1 MSDARGT
8 GGEAQSSEAPEPYV
22 SPQESPA
29 ELTAKAIALGM
40 AFGVM
45 FGAATVYLALKA
57 GLTVSASIP
66 IAVLAISVFKKLGS
80 STILENNIVQTIGS
94 AGESIAAGV
103 VFTLP
108 GFLFLGSGAPGQ
120 GIGAPYFSYWTILT
134 LAMVGGVLGVLMMI
148 PLRRSLIVQ
157 EHANLPYPEGT
168 ACASV
173 LVAGEK
179 GGNLARTAFA
189 GLWVASGYA
198 VLQRVLKVIVETPAL
213 AFQQTNRYLPAAV
226 ISGDITPEY
235 LGVGYI
241 IGPRIAGVLVAG
253 GVLAWLGMIPLIT
266 VLTPPDR
273 IAAQLVK
280 LGYLASLATP
290 GGPGG
295 WDPATHTFASAASA
309 VYRAYV
315 RQIGAGAVAAGGF
328 ITLLKTLPTIVS
340 SFRESLKSLR
350 RRDDAAGQVLRTE
363 RDLPITVVLVGSLV
377 LVLVI
382 AVLPFVPGAGIGS
395 KLLLGLLVVIFGFFF
410 VTVASRIVGLIGS
423 SSNPISGMTIATLMA
438 TCLVFVGLGWTGD
451 AYQPMALCV
460 GALVCIAAAN
470 AGATSQDLKTG
481 FLVGATPR
489 AQQIGLLI
497 GVITSTIV
505 VGLTI
510 RLLDHSGG
518 PGVHMIGSDRYPAP
532 QATLMAT
539 LIKGLLAHNL
549 DWQFVM
555 VGVALALTVELCG
568 VSSLSF
574 AVGAYLPLST
584 TAPIFV
590 GGAVRAFADRARPQ
604 RGTTGAAPGHAE
616 GDLSPGSL
624 FATGLVAG
632 GAVAGVVIAM
642 LSAFDAPAKAL
653 NAIALEHALVGG
665 LGTGAYQILGLLF
678 FVAMTGIL
686 WRVARRPPDLPPPP
700 PTTVR
705 RGP

>member
-1 MSDARGT
+1 MSGT
-8 GGEAQSSEAPEPYV
+8 PEPDAASAGPAPDPYV
-22 SPQESPA
+22 APQTTLA
-29 ELTAKAIALGM
+29 ELSVKAVVLGIL
-40 AFGVM
+40 FGVI

-66 IAVLAISVFKKLGS
+66 IAVLAISVFKRLGS

-108 GFLFLGSGAPGQ
+108 GFLFLGSNGAGH
-120 GIGAPYFSYWTILT
+120 GVGEPYFSYWTIMT

-173 LVAGEK
+173 LIAGEK
-179 GGNLARTAFA
+179 GGNLARTAYQ
-189 GLWVASGYA
+189 GLGVAFLYA
-198 VLQRVLKVIVETPAL
+198 FFQRVLRVVAETPAF
-213 AFQQTNRYLPAAV
+213 AFKATNRYLPAAV
-226 ISGDITPEY
+226 LSGDITPEY

-241 IGPRIAGVLVAG
+241 IGPRIAGILVAG

-290 GGPGG
+290 GGPGD
-295 WDPATHTFASAASA
+295 WNPATHAFASAAGA

-340 SFRESLKSLR
+340 SFKESIASLR
-350 RRDDAAGQVLRTE
+350 RREAGASQVLRTE
-363 RDLPITVVLVGSLV
+363 RDLPITVVLIGSAV

-382 AVLPFVPGAGIGS
+382 ALLPFVPGAGVGS
-395 KLLLGLLVVIFGFFF
+395 KVLIGVLVVVFGFFF
-410 VTVASRIVGLIGS
+410 VTVASRVVGLIGS

-451 AYQPMALCV
+451 VYQPMALCV
-460 GALVCIAAAN
+460 GAIVCIAAAN

-497 GVITSTIV
+497 GVIT
-505 VGLTI
+505 
-510 RLLDHSGG
+510 
-518 PGVHMIGSDRYPAP
+518 
-532 QATLMAT
+532 
-539 LIKGLLAHNL
+539 
-549 DWQFVM
+549 
-555 VGVALALTVELCG
+555 
-568 VSSLSF
+568 
-574 AVGAYLPLST
+574 
-584 TAPIFV
+584 
-590 GGAVRAFADRARPQ
+590 
-604 RGTTGAAPGHAE
+604 
-616 GDLSPGSL
+616 
-624 FATGLVAG
+624 
-632 GAVAGVVIAM
+632 
-642 LSAFDAPAKAL
+642 
-653 NAIALEHALVGG
+653 
-665 LGTGAYQILGLLF
+665 
-678 FVAMTGIL
+678 
-686 WRVARRPPDLPPPP
+686 
-700 PTTVR
+700 
-705 RGP
+705 

>member
-1 MSDARGT
+1 LSDARDA
-8 GGEAQSSEAPEPYV
+8 GGETQPAEAPEPYV

-29 ELTAKAIALGM
+29 ELTGKAIALGM

-108 GFLFLGSGAPGQ
+108 GFLFLGSGVPGQ

-148 PLRRSLIVQ
+148 PLRRSLIVK

-173 LVAGEK
+173 LIAGEK
-179 GGNLARTAFA
+179 GGNLARTAFM

-213 AFQQTNRYLPAAV
+213 AFKQTNRYLPAAV

-266 VLTPPDR
+266 VLTPPDV

-280 LGYLASLATP
+280 LGYLASAATP

-438 TCLVFVGLGWTGD
+438 TCLVFVGLGWTCD
-451 AYQPMALCV
+451 LYQPMALCV

-510 RLLDHSGG
+510 RLLDNSGG

-555 VGVALALTVELCG
+555 VGVALALTIELCG

-584 TAPIFV
+584 TTPIFV
-590 GGAVRAFADRARPQ
+590 GGAVRAFAERAR
-604 RGTTGAAPGHAE
+604 RKTGAPQGHAE
-616 GDLSPGSL
+616 GELSPGSL

-642 LSAFDAPAKAL
+642 LSAFDRPAKAL
-653 NAIALEHALVGG
+653 SKISLEHALIGG
-665 LGTGAYQILGLLF
+665 LSPGGYQILGLLF

-705 RGP
+705 RAP